1 MDTTDKL
8 IIAAKKLALQQ
19 MITKIQSEIDKLED
33 ELKNDEK
40 IPFQGLTLYMGHC
53 KMSHITERGAL

>member
-1 MDTTDKL
+1 LTIPLSNDILTIMDTTDKL
-8 IIAAKKLALQQ
+8 IIAAKQLALQQ

-40 IPFQGLTLYMGHC
+40 IPF
-53 KMSHITERGAL
+53 